1 MENVFKISKSYLNA
15 PLLTYKYVAF
25 TAHSLLLT
33 SVNKSDT
40 PPSTLGVIII
50 YTQAQVGDNLL
61 NDGSLLM
68 E

>member
-15 PLLTYKYVAF
+15 PYKYVAF

-40 PPSTLGVIII
+40 PPSTLGVNII
-50 YTQAQVGDNLL
+50 YTQAPRIF
-61 NDGSLLM
+61 
-68 E
+68 